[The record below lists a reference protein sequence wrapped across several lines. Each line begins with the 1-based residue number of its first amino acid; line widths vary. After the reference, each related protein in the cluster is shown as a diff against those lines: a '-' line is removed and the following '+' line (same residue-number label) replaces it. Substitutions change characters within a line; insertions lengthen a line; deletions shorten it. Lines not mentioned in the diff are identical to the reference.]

1 LTVVDSKRYKA
12 PMNFER
18 TLAKTPRS
26 LSDGDDAAV
35 HPLNGGCDEPAGRS
49 ARRIG
54 SSIETRW
61 FYITPVVV
69 LFLAYTATLYVAR
82 DQHLDQAILGG
93 IANTVP
99 VVLLGSAAWWLIA
112 RKLVGRSVWRQIAGH
127 LCLAAGFSS
136 LALWLLFVLLGMINS
151 LSPVHFGVMPFPAS
165 ANAWQLLENV
175 TTYAVIAM
183 LAHMRI
189 LQRVTVPTPGIEPDL
204 SPPAEEP
211 KGAPLRRSETARHF
225 IRRGEDI
232 LPVDLDRIVCVT
244 GADDYTEVSA
254 VDRTYLVK
262 MTLAEFGRTLDPEK
276 FLRAHRSAII
286 NIECVERAESAGGGR
301 MLVHMSNGRTI
312 KASRAGTQLLRSRIL

>member
-1 LTVVDSKRYKA
+1 
-12 PMNFER
+12 M
-18 TLAKTPRS
+18 
-26 LSDGDDAAV
+26 
-35 HPLNGGCDEPAGRS
+35 
-49 ARRIG
+49 
-54 SSIETRW
+54 
-61 FYITPVVV
+61 PVVV

-93 IANTVP
+93 LANTVP

-112 RKLVGRSVWRQIAGH
+112 HKLVGRSVWRQIAGH
-127 LCLAAGFSS
+127 LCLAAGFSA
-136 LALWLLFVLLGMINS
+136 LALWLLFILLGMINS

-183 LAHMRI
+183 YAHIWI
-189 LQRVTVPTPGIEPDL
+189 LQRVTVPAPGMGPELP
-204 SPPAEEP
+204 SPAEKPEVM
-211 KGAPLRRSETARHF
+211 PLRRGDTARHF

-244 GADDYTEVSA
+244 GADDYTEVTA

-262 MTLAEFGRTLDPEK
+262 MTLTEFSRMLDPAR

-286 NIECVERAESAGGGR
+286 NVDCVERAESAGGGR
-301 MLVHMSNGRTI
+301 MLLHMSNGRTI
-312 KASRAGTQLLRSRIL
+312 KASRSGTQLLRNRIL